1 MTCFYVG
8 KGKGRRYKTKSRN
21 SHHDSI
27 ANKYGYF
34 TRIIKNNLTEQ
45 EALDLEK
52 ERIHYYVFDLDYGI
66 DVNGYRKYDNNHFLT
81 NLTFGGEGNCGVQH
95 TEEWKQEHSKR
106 MSGSGNPMY
115 GIDMFHNLPD
125 EEQER
130 LRKLRSDLSSGE
142 NNPMFGISPQERM
155 TDKTYQQWLSK
166 MKTRNFYGE
175 NNPNYNN
182 KTLHNK
188 VKDNKELRIKYYS
201 RPKEQNGRAREMYV
215 YDLSG
220 SLINRFDY
228 IGECAEW
235 LKDLLK
241 LKSKISSI
249 RSAIIT
255 SIKNNKPYQ
264 KYIFSYY
271 KK

>member
-21 SHHDSI
+21 SHHDNI
-27 ANKYGYF
+27 INKYGYI
-34 TRIIKNNLTEQ
+34 TKIIKENLTEQ

-66 DVNGYRKYDNNHFLT
+66 DIDGYRKYNNNQFLT
-81 NLTFGGEGNCGVQH
+81 NLTFGGEGNYGVPH
-95 TEEWKQEHSKR
+95 TEKWKQEHSKR
-106 MSGSGNPMY
+106 MTGSGNPMY
-115 GIDMFHNLPD
+115 GVNVFDNLSNQ
-125 EEQER
+125 EQNR
-130 LRKLRSDLSSGE
+130 LRKLHSDLSSGE

-155 TDKTYQQWLSK
+155 TDEVYKQWLLK
-166 MKTRNFYGE
+166 MKKRNFNGV

-188 VKDNKELRIKYYS
+188 IKDNKELRIKYYS
-201 RPKEQNGRAREMYV
+201 RPKEQNGRAREIYV
-215 YDLSG
+215 YDLYGLLVKKFS
-220 SLINRFDY
+220 Y

-235 LKDLLK
+235 LKDFLGLTTK
-241 LKSKISSI
+241 VSSI
-249 RSAIIT
+249 RCSIIT

-264 KYIFSYY
+264 KYIFSYDEL
-271 KK
+271 